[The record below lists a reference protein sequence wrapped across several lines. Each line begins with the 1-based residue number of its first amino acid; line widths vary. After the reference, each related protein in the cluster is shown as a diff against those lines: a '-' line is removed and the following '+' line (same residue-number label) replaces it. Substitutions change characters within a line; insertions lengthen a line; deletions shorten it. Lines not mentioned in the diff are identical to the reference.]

1 MAGPE
6 FTSEQLYEQAQGNA
20 TAFVL
25 GTIAFFKEQHR
36 PVGEWVTYM
45 GNLFAPSWESVK
57 GQGAKAALEAA
68 VLNFVSVGGSLR
80 SFSGDDSKAE
90 AVLTDWPPSDFLELL
105 GLTLEDF
112 DAFNE
117 AAENQHLAKR
127 SKCRAAGERQRRA
140 RLHVGPELLAI

>member
-20 TAFVL
+20 TAFIL
-25 GTIAFFKEQHR
+25 STISFCKEQHY
-36 PVGEWVTYM
+36 PIEEWVTHV
-45 GNLFAPSWESVK
+45 GNLFASGWESVK

-90 AVLTDWPPSDFLELL
+90 AILTDWPPSDLLEVF
-105 GLTLEDF
+105 GLTIEDV
-112 DAFNE
+112 DAFNDIFAPIATWLHLHYTWHRE
-117 AAENQHLAKR
+117 GNQLTITFMR
-127 SKCRAAGERQRRA
+127 
-140 RLHVGPELLAI
+140 